1 MPKQRLNKILAQAG
15 VASRRTAEEMIA
27 AGRVAVDG
35 KVMNQPGDAA
45 DPATQ
50 KITIDGKPLPQ
61 PEHKEYWMI
70 HKPTGVVSTV
80 SDPQGRRTVL
90 SLLPPEA
97 AGRLYPV
104 GRLDYDSEGL
114 LLMTNDGEL
123 FQRLTHPSHQVAKRY
138 LVWVDGRPGPAVLE
152 RLRTGVEIEGGRT
165 APAKVG
171 IKSSGKYGSKLS
183 FLLTEGK
190 KREIRRMCVEVGHRV
205 QRLVRVGIGPLRL
218 GDLPLGEARRLRRN
232 EIFALR
238 QAAGLKGCLQTQR
251 RWCTK
256 NTARQSRASRGPQA
270 QAKPPPHTRLKASNS
285 VGECHPH
292 TVEVRGSNPL
302 WPTNN
307 QNG

>member
-1 MPKQRLNKILAQAG
+1 MPKLRLHKILAQAG
-15 VASRRTAEEMIA
+15 VASRRAAEDMIA

-35 KVMNQPGDAA
+35 KVMNQPGDSA
-45 DPATQ
+45 DPAAQ

-61 PEHKEYWMI
+61 PEQKEYWMI
-70 HKPTGVVSTV
+70 HKPSGVVSTV

-104 GRLDYDSEGL
+104 GRLDYYSEGL

-123 FQRLTHPSHQVAKRY
+123 FQRLTHPSHQVPKRY
-138 LVWVDGRPGPAVLE
+138 LVWVDGRPGPAVLQ
-152 RLRTGVEIEGGRT
+152 RLRTGVEIEGGKT

-171 IKSSGKYGSKLS
+171 IKSSGKNGSKLS
-183 FLLTEGK
+183 FLLTEGR

-218 GDLPLGEARRLRRN
+218 GDLPLGEARRLRKS

-238 QAAGLKGCLQTQR
+238 EAAGLKDACKPSDDGVQKTPHGKAEQTGGR
-251 RWCTK
+251 RRK
-256 NTARQSRASRGPQA
+256 QSPRRI
-270 QAKPPPHTRLKASNS
+270 RD
-285 VGECHPH
+285 
-292 TVEVRGSNPL
+292 
-302 WPTNN
+302 
-307 QNG
+307 

>member
-50 KITIDGKPLPQ
+50 KITIDGKPLPP

-70 HKPTGVVSTV
+70 NKPAGVVSTV

-123 FQRLTHPSHQVAKRY
+123 FQRLTHPSHQVSKRY

-238 QAAGLKGCLQTQR
+238 QAAGLKDACKPSGDGVQKTPRDKAEQAGGRKRKQSPR
-251 RWCTK
+251 RI
-256 NTARQSRASRGPQA
+256 RD
-270 QAKPPPHTRLKASNS
+270 
-285 VGECHPH
+285 
-292 TVEVRGSNPL
+292 
-302 WPTNN
+302 
-307 QNG
+307 